1 MSNLSE
7 LLPAGSSV
15 KSADFVAQG
24 TLASGVTVALRS
36 DGKVEAIAGVTAGF
50 GTQTEFRNGSINS
63 SSCCYDTGQDKI
75 LIFYSDQANNG
86 YMTMVVGTMT
96 SGNSISFGTP
106 VVALSESSNYCIAVF
121 DPISGKSLVG
131 GQATSST
138 YTGAFFAVTI
148 SGTTPSVGAKTSL
161 FAGLQYTCGV
171 YNTTAQKILVAGNE
185 NGNSN
190 YAAAAVAT
198 ISGTSVSFGSKL
210 VWNSQ
215 DSRELKIAYD
225 SVNNNNVCVF
235 KKQANSWGQFGIL
248 VVSGT
253 SVSVISTHTFAQAST
268 RYPVVAYDVDK
279 AKMLIVYQNSGSSS
293 HLWYACVTL
302 SGNSPTTG
310 TAAALLAATGG
321 YSSYAL
327 QLIYHPTL
335 KKIIVNYGG
344 VNSAAGTYAEVA
356 ISGTTATLG
365 TPVAY
370 NSSPN
375 NGYYYASLAYNP
387 DQDNILAA
395 YMSENK
401 GESTAFNFSSTNAT
415 SFIGITDQAISS
427 AATGKVV
434 CKGGA
439 ITNTGLLPL
448 AETFGSKVVFEA
460 AISNQRSSAFDSA
473 NNKIV
478 IAYQDS
484 GNSNYG
490 TAIVGTVSGNSI
502 TFGTP
507 AVFAS
512 HSMQYSST
520 VYDPDTQK
528 IIISY
533 RNSTSGSSGLAVVGT
548 VSGTSISFGT
558 AVEYAASSVF
568 IQEAVYD
575 TANNKVVITYDDV
588 TQNATRSIVGTVSGT
603 SISFGTAVS
612 VNSNRGSDV
621 SAAYDSANGKI
632 VVAYKES
639 SRGKARV
646 GTVSGTSISFGGET
660 NFSSGNLFWP
670 TVVYDVQNEKTL
682 IAFRDSDNSDYGT
695 AVVGTVSGTSISFGS
710 ATVFNTGITQSIQGT
725 YDSTNNVVALSYAD
739 NPNSNQGT
747 AINGTISGTSVSFG
761 SATVFNTTDTSGDP
775 GAVISYDTNAKKL
788 VYAFTDSGNS
798 NYGTAIVGNLSNA
811 LTPNTAY
818 FVQDDGTISTTSS
831 TTKAGTALSTTSL
844 LLTG

>member
-24 TLASGVTVALRS
+24 TLASGLAVGLRS
-36 DGKVEAIAGVTAGF
+36 DGKVEAIGVAS
-50 GTQTEFRNGSINS
+50 GT
-63 SSCCYDTGQDKI
+63 
-75 LIFYSDQANNG
+75 
-86 YMTMVVGTMT
+86 VGTPAVFLQSNVYDVKST
-96 SGNSISFGTP
+96 FDSYNNVVIVVYRRVSTGHGFAVIGAVNGTAISFGTP
-106 VVALSESSNYCIAVF
+106 ITFTTNTPTSLAVTYDSASYKVVIAYRDTSNNNYGTAIVGNVSGTPASNISFGSAVVYESASTQQTTASFDSTNNKVVIAYKDDANSNQGTAI
-121 DPISGKSLVG
+121 VG
-131 GQATSST
+131 TVSST
-138 YTGAFFAVTI
+138 SISFGSAVVFETSNSEYFSACYDSVNGKTVIAYVDSGNDPSGGAV
-148 SGTTPSVGAKTSL
+148 VG
-161 FAGLQYTCGV
+161 
-171 YNTTAQKILVAGNE
+171 
-185 NGNSN
+185 
-190 YAAAAVAT
+190 T
-198 ISGTSVSFGSKL
+198 ISGTSISFGSPVHFGSSSMTYTSATYDVTNEK
-210 VWNSQ
+210 VV
-215 DSRELKIAYD
+215 IAYAD
-225 SVNNNNVCVF
+225 GTNTSGRAIV
-235 KKQANSWGQFGIL
+235 GT
-248 VVSGT
+248 VSGT
-253 SVSVISTHTFAQAST
+253 SISFGSPAVFEA
-268 RYPVVAYDVDK
+268 A
-279 AKMLIVYQNSGSSS
+279 SSS
-293 HLWYACVTL
+293 WVASAYEPTQGYHAIAYTATNGKIVEGRVSGTSISFVTAAEFV
-302 SGNSPTTG
+302 GNSTTNN
-310 TAAALLAATGG
+310 TVTYDATN
-321 YSSYAL
+321 
-327 QLIYHPTL
+327 
-335 KKIIVNYGG
+335 KKIAIAYRDAGNSNYGTG
-344 VNSAAGTYAEVA
+344 VVYSQ
-356 ISGTTATLG
+356 STTN
-365 TPVAY
+365 V
-370 NSSPN
+370 
-375 NGYYYASLAYNP
+375 
-387 DQDNILAA
+387 
-395 YMSENK
+395 
-401 GESTAFNFSSTNAT
+401 T
-415 SFIGITDQAISS
+415 SFVGITDQAISS

>member
-24 TLASGVTVALRS
+24 TLASGVTVGLRS
-36 DGKVEAIAGVTAGF
+36 DGKVEAITGQSGSVGTKVVFEAATSTAMAGTYDSANNKVVFLYNDYGNSYYGTAIVGTVSGTAITFGSAVVFNSGSTAQFDITFDSNVNKVVIGFKDASNGNAGTGLVGTVSGTSISFGSEYVFISSCQYVAATFDSNSNKVVFGYRHHTTDYAMGIVGTVSGTAISYGSEATAHSVSSGFNALTFDSNSNKVVLTCRQATDGAGVA
-50 GTQTEFRNGSINS
+50 
-63 SSCCYDTGQDKI
+63 
-75 LIFYSDQANNG
+75 
-86 YMTMVVGTMT
+86 VVGTVSGT
-96 SGNSISFGTP
+96 SISFGTAVTYVASLGSTTTYHLTFDSNSNKVVIGYSDSGNSNYGTAIVGTVSGTSISFGTP
-106 VVALSESSNYCIAVF
+106 VVFDGAGNALFVATVF
-121 DPISGKSLVG
+121 DSVSNKIVISYRDDSV
-131 GQATSST
+131 SN
-138 YTGAFFAVTI
+138 
-148 SGTTPSVGAKTSL
+148 SGTVIT
-161 FAGLQYTCGV
+161 
-171 YNTTAQKILVAGNE
+171 
-185 NGNSN
+185 
-190 YAAAAVAT
+190 
-198 ISGTSVSFGSKL
+198 GT
-210 VWNSQ
+210 
-215 DSRELKIAYD
+215 
-225 SVNNNNVCVF
+225 
-235 KKQANSWGQFGIL
+235 
-248 VVSGT
+248 VSGT
-253 SVSVISTHTFAQAST
+253 SISFSGKQ
-268 RYPVVAYDVDK
+268 
-279 AKMLIVYQNSGSSS
+279 VYASSS
-293 HLWYACVTL
+293 TDIAAVFDVNANATVSAYYDGT
-302 SGNSPTTG
+302 NSNYG
-310 TAAALLAATGG
+310 TASVTTTAFSNV
-321 YSSYAL
+321 SSY
-327 QLIYHPTL
+327 
-335 KKIIVNYGG
+335 V
-344 VNSAAGTYAEVA
+344 
-356 ISGTTATLG
+356 
-365 TPVAY
+365 
-370 NSSPN
+370 
-375 NGYYYASLAYNP
+375 
-387 DQDNILAA
+387 
-395 YMSENK
+395 
-401 GESTAFNFSSTNAT
+401 
-415 SFIGITDQAISS
+415 GITDQAISS

-460 AISNQRSSAFDSA
+460 AGSDYMSSAFDSA

-478 IAYQDS
+478 IAYQDV

-490 TAIVGTVSGNSI
+490 TAIVGTVSGDSI

-512 HSMQYSST
+512 HNMQYSST

-533 RNSTSGSSGLAVVGT
+533 RNSTSGSSGLAIVGT

-568 IQEAVYD
+568 IQKAVYD
-575 TANNKVVITYDDV
+575 TGNNKVVITYDDT

-621 SAAYDSANGKI
+621 SAAYDSASGKI

-682 IAFRDSDNSDYGT
+682 IAFRDSDNSNYGT

-710 ATVFNTGITQSIQGT
+710 ATVFNTGTTQNIQGT

-761 SATVFNTTDTSGDP
+761 SATVFNTADTAGNTGS
-775 GAVISYDTNAKKL
+775 VISYDTNAKKL
-788 VYAFTDSGNS
+788 VYAFKDSGNS